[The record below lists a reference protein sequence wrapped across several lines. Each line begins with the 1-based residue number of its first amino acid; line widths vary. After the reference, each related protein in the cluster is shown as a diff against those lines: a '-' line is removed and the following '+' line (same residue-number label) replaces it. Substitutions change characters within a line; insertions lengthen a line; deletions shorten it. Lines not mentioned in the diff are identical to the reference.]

1 MFSLYKYWLTNLLYL
16 LSNIYIMSSGNNF
29 INESSRIL
37 IDKLR
42 NYFDGEI
49 IKHTLTN
56 GVKIVFIRD
65 EYEPITKFMTFL
77 NVGSKFDPAGKKG
90 LAHLYEHLAFRTKF
104 SNDGYTFSD
113 LAGSISA
120 KINGGTSF
128 NNLNF
133 YAEFPT
139 QMLEKYLALESS
151 RLGNVNLY
159 IKESDISK
167 EIEIIRNERN
177 REYSEDPFQ
186 AIKEVINKSL
196 YEKEEPSFYPTLGIY
211 SELQTITIK
220 DIADFENRYIN
231 PDNLII
237 IILGDYNPKSLFRV
251 LEQYF
256 CSWKQSDIQLNKHKE
271 DISTALSIPATIN
284 FNHPSNYHYKNPRLS
299 RGLIICYDAPSQFSV
314 DHISMSMAVEILKI
328 RKIISTSTYIVD
340 ASNSILCINNYSEPS
355 KTGYSKFFSNIKN
368 VTQTE
373 IEDDE
378 FTEAKYRVI
387 KSLLEAFLPRLKMI
401 FVAQLMLNT
410 GEPSFDKVIKW
421 IIDSEKEDII
431 ALIYKWLIEN
441 KHITLLLMQENDN
454 NYIFSDSLEVKNDQ
468 SWLIPNS
475 KIEDSQQL
483 DYDDKQDF
491 DVRIIP
497 KIDENQLPIWKFS
510 LPNGVKI
517 FGSTIKKTRKIQG
530 TIFIMLDRHTE
541 PIGLSGINFYCAEV
555 LNRPFGISEK
565 RFKEKLDKLNSIIE
579 IKALNSW
586 IEIIY
591 TTDRKNLKEF
601 FNLISY
607 SLNKPGINQ
616 EYIST
621 IKKRTDYKKI
631 TSKNYFSSDSYKTF
645 RDLYFGS
652 NHCYSRDSDGLY
664 KDRKNINSYSLK
676 NYFKKNISPNI
687 LRITITGNISKEETN
702 DALEQLGRW
711 HNKRPIIK
719 NAKKYSTTTPG
730 DIIFNHVQDAENV
743 HIALYRPAPE
753 LHTREYYILLLANDL
768 LGNISS
774 KNLLFKN
781 IRIKNGLSYSAGSDF
796 MSAGNF
802 IYFYAY
808 ASTNFASAQK
818 VLNILTDT
826 LFSYADKFTEEMFR
840 YTIKDTIIV
849 RNAVKLTTKRQH
861 RILNITAKYNIPF
874 HLDKFRTQILKN
886 ITYQEVVQTIR
897 DFIKPEYFYT
907 IITGDKNK
915 IIPQLKEQ
923 NLEDLVNTTD

>member
-1 MFSLYKYWLTNLLYL
+1 
-16 LSNIYIMSSGNNF
+16 MSFGNDF

-56 GVKIVFIRD
+56 GIKILFIRD
-65 EYEPITKFMTFL
+65 EYEPITKFMTFH
-77 NVGSKFDPAGKKG
+77 NVGSKYDPAGKKG
-90 LAHLYEHLAFRTKF
+90 LAHLYEHLAFRTKL
-104 SNDGYTFSD
+104 SDEGYTFSD
-113 LAGSISA
+113 LAGNISA

-139 QMLEKYLALESS
+139 KILEKYLALESS

-159 IKESDISK
+159 INESDISK
-167 EIEIIRNERN
+167 EVEIIRNERN

-196 YEKEEPSFYPTLGIY
+196 YRNEEPSYYPTLGIY

-220 DIADFENRYIN
+220 DITEFENRYIN
-231 PDNLII
+231 PGNLIL

-251 LEQYF
+251 LEQHF
-256 CSWKQSDIQLNKHKE
+256 GSWKKSYVQSNNNNEEAYPIL
-271 DISTALSIPATIN
+271 STPAATDSN
-284 FNHPSNYHYKNPRLS
+284 QSTNYHYKNPSLS
-299 RGLIICYDAPSQFSV
+299 KGLIICYDAPKQFTA
-314 DHISMSMAVEILKI
+314 DHISMSIAVEILKI

-340 ASNSILCINNYSEPS
+340 ASNGILCINNYSEPS
-355 KTGYSKFFSNIKN
+355 QTGYFKFFSNLKN
-368 VTQTE
+368 FIQSE
-373 IEDDE
+373 MGDDE
-378 FTEAKYRVI
+378 FAEAKNRVI
-387 KSLLEAFLPRLKMI
+387 KSLLEGFLTRTKMT
-401 FVAQLMLNT
+401 FAAQLMLRT

-421 IIDSEKEDII
+421 IIDSEKKYII
-431 ALIYKWLIEN
+431 ASINKWMIKN

-454 NYIFSDSLEVKNDQ
+454 NYVFSDSLEVKNNQ
-468 SWLIPNS
+468 SWLNPN
-475 KIEDSQQL
+475 KEIEDFQQL
-483 DYDDKQDF
+483 ECDNNLDF
-491 DVRIIP
+491 SVGIIP
-497 KIDENQLPIWKFS
+497 KIDDKHIPIWKFS
-510 LPNGVKI
+510 LTNGVKT
-517 FGSTIKKTRKIQG
+517 FGSTIKKSRRIQG
-530 TIFIMLDRHTE
+530 TIFIMLDRHVE

-555 LNRPFGISEK
+555 LKRPYGMSEK
-565 RFKEKLDKLNSIIE
+565 SFKEKLEKLNSTIE
-579 IKALNSW
+579 IRALNSW
-586 IEIIY
+586 IEVIY
-591 TTDRKNLKEF
+591 TTDKKNFKEF
-601 FNLISY
+601 FKIISH
-607 SLNKPGINQ
+607 SFNKPGINQ

-621 IKKRTDYKKI
+621 IKKRIDYKKK
-631 TSKNYFSSDSYKTF
+631 TSKNYFSLDSYKTF

-652 NHCYSRDSDGLY
+652 NHCYSRDSEGLF

-676 NYFKKNISPNI
+676 KYFKKNISPDI
-687 LRITITGNISKEETN
+687 IRITITGNISKEETK

-719 NAKKYSTTTPG
+719 IAKKHSSTAPG

-743 HIALYRPAPE
+743 HIALYRPAPGQ
-753 LHTREYYILLLANDL
+753 HTREYYILLLANDL
-768 LGNISS
+768 LGNTSAQ
-774 KNLLFKN
+774 NLLFKN

-802 IYFYAY
+802 IYFYAE
-808 ASTNFASAQK
+808 ASSNLTNAQK

-826 LFSYADKFTEEMFR
+826 LFSYADKFTEEMFS
-840 YTIKDTIIV
+840 YTMKDTIIV

-861 RILNITAKYNIPF
+861 RILDITAQYNLPYN
-874 HLDKFRTQILKN
+874 LDKFRTQILKYL
-886 ITYQEVVQTIR
+886 TYQEVVQTIR

-915 IIPQLKEQ
+915 IIPKLKEK
-923 NLEDLVNTTD
+923 NLENLGNKIN

>member
-1 MFSLYKYWLTNLLYL
+1 
-16 LSNIYIMSSGNNF
+16 MSSGNDF

-49 IKHTLTN
+49 IKHTITN
-56 GVKIVFIRD
+56 GIKVIFIRD
-65 EYEPITKFMTFL
+65 KYEPITKFMTFL
-77 NVGSKFDPAGKKG
+77 NVGSKYDPAGKKG
-90 LAHLYEHLAFRTKF
+90 LAHLYEHLPFRTKF
-104 SNDGYTFSD
+104 SDDGYTFSD

-159 IKESDISK
+159 INESDISK

-196 YEKEEPSFYPTLGIY
+196 YNKEESSYYPTLGIY

-231 PDNLII
+231 PGNLMII
-237 IILGDYNPKSLFRV
+237 VFGDYNPKSLFRV
-251 LEQYF
+251 VEQYF
-256 CSWKQSDIQLNKHKE
+256 GSWKKSVIQSNKQNE
-271 DISTALSIPATIN
+271 DIYPALSIPATNN

-314 DHISMSMAVEILKI
+314 DHISMNMAVEILKI

-340 ASNSILCINNYSEPS
+340 ASNGILCINNYSEPS
-355 KTGYSKFFSNIKN
+355 KSGYSKFFSNIKN
-368 VTQTE
+368 ITKKE
-373 IEDDE
+373 IGDDE
-378 FTEAKYRVI
+378 FAEAKNRVV
-387 KSLLEAFLPRLKMI
+387 KSLLQGFLPRVKMI

-410 GEPSFDKVIKW
+410 GDPSFDKVIKW

-431 ALIYKWLIEN
+431 TSINKWIIEN

-454 NYIFSDSLEVKNDQ
+454 NYVFSDSLEVKNDQ

-475 KIEDSQQL
+475 KIEDFQQL

-491 DVRIIP
+491 SVRIIP
-497 KIDENQLPIWKFS
+497 KIDENHLPIWKFS
-510 LPNGVKI
+510 LTNGVKI
-517 FGSTIKKTRKIQG
+517 FGSTIKKSRKIQG

-601 FNLISY
+601 FNLISH

-621 IKKRTDYKKI
+621 IKKRTDYKKM

-652 NHCYSRDSDGLY
+652 NHCYSRDSEGLF
-664 KDRKNINSYSLK
+664 KDEKNINSYSLK
-676 NYFKKNISPNI
+676 KYFKKNISPDI
-687 LRITITGNISKEETN
+687 IRITITGNISKAETKG
-702 DALEQLGRW
+702 ALERLGRW

-719 NAKKYSTTTPG
+719 IAKKHSSTSPG

-743 HIALYRPAPE
+743 HIALYRPAPGQ
-753 LHTREYYILLLANDL
+753 HTREYYILLLANDL
-768 LGNISS
+768 LGNTSAQ
-774 KNLLFKN
+774 NLLFKN
-781 IRIKNGLSYSAGSDF
+781 IRIKNGLSYSAGSDL

-802 IYFYAY
+802 IYFYAE
-808 ASTNFASAQK
+808 ASSNLTNAQK

-826 LFSYADKFTEEMFR
+826 LFSYADKFTEEMFW
-840 YTIKDTIIV
+840 YTMKDTIFV
-849 RNAVKLTTKRQH
+849 RNAVKQTTKRQQ
-861 RILNITAKYNIPF
+861 RILDITAQYNLPF
-874 HLDKFRTQILKN
+874 NLDKFRTQILKSL
-886 ITYQEVVQTIR
+886 TYHEVVQTIR

-915 IIPQLKEQ
+915 IIPKLKEK
-923 NLEDLVNTTD
+923 NLENFGNKIN